1 MMYDIIIVGAG
12 CAGLTAALYAARDG
26 RSVLVLDGEGVGGQI
41 NFAPHVENYPAIK
54 DISGM
59 AFSDALYEQ
68 ATAFGAKLDFARAEE
83 IEKTESG
90 FQVKTDAGSLLLCKS
105 VVLAC
110 GSKHRRLGLPREDE
124 FSGKGVSYC
133 AICDGAF
140 YKGRSVAV
148 VGGGSAALQS
158 AIMLAGICREVTL
171 IHRRADF
178 RGETVLAARAAAAQ
192 IITLCLESRVVAL
205 LGGDRLTGISVE
217 NNGGQKSDLSVD
229 CLFVSVG
236 QEPDNARFEG
246 LVTLQ
251 NGYIAAGEDCQTSC
265 SGIFAAGDCR
275 TKAVRQL
282 TTAAADGTVAG
293 LAASRWAAEQVG

>member
-192 IITLCLESRVVAL
+192 NITLCLESRVVAL